1 MSGKI
6 VPLDLLNML
15 GGRSRFASRRLLAA
29 SAQSRAVDSKNDSF
43 AFGLMQGEVY
53 TKHMFPFPGAERMSE
68 EERETLEMMVDPADS
83 FFTDEV
89 DPLHNDQIADVPEDI
104 MQQMKDLGLFGLQVP
119 EELEGI
125 GLNNTQ
131 YARMT
136 EIVGKHDLGI
146 GIVIGAHQSI
156 GFKAILILGNEEQK
170 AKYLPDVATGR
181 KMAAF
186 ALTEPGSGSDA
197 ASIQTRAVPSEDGK
211 TYYLSGGKVWI
222 SNGGFADVYT
232 VFCKVPV
239 TQEDGT
245 TKDKM
250 AAFIV
255 ERAFGGVT
263 NGPPEKK
270 MGIKCSN
277 TAEVY
282 FDNTP
287 IPAENMICDVGDG
300 FKVAM
305 EVLNNGRFGMAA
317 ALSGTQKQLIHR
329 ACDFAANR
337 KQFTDKIME
346 YGAIQEKIARLSANH
361 YATES
366 IAYLVSQAMDAKATN
381 YHLEAAIGK
390 IFGSEK
396 AWECADETI
405 QTMGGMGFMYEQGV
419 EKVMRD
425 LRIFRIFEGSNEI
438 LRLMI
443 ALQSMQV
450 LGKIL
455 KENKGMAVK
464 AKVSETLGMSLSGN
478 ASGNLASKT
487 DSSLSSQAKAVED
500 AITKYHICSVNL
512 LVKHQKK
519 IMGRQFELKRV
530 ADCMIDL
537 YACGAVLSR
546 ATAAVQQGKDNAD
559 VEVELAKIYVDEA
572 VARLNENIRQIQ
584 SGEDHFARMGRIG
597 KRVAESNGVMH
608 THPLGF

>member
-1 MSGKI
+1 
-6 VPLDLLNML
+6 ML

-29 SAQSRAVDSKNDSF
+29 STQSRAVDAKNDSF

-68 EERETLEMMVDPADS
+68 EERDTLEMMVDPADS

-287 IPAENMICDVGDG
+287 VPAENMICDIGDG

-361 YATES
+361 FATES

-500 AITKYHICSVNL
+500 AITKFHICSVNL

-546 ATAAVQQGKDNAD
+546 ATAAVKQGKENAD

-572 VARLNENIRQIQ
+572 VGRLNENIRQIQ

>member
-1 MSGKI
+1 
-6 VPLDLLNML
+6 
-15 GGRSRFASRRLLAA
+15 
-29 SAQSRAVDSKNDSF
+29 
-43 AFGLMQGEVY
+43 
-53 TKHMFPFPGAERMSE
+53 
-68 EERETLEMMVDPADS
+68 
-83 FFTDEV
+83 
-89 DPLHNDQIADVPEDI
+89 
-104 MQQMKDLGLFGLQVP
+104 
-119 EELEGI
+119 
-125 GLNNTQ
+125 
-131 YARMT
+131 
-136 EIVGKHDLGI
+136 
-146 GIVIGAHQSI
+146 
-156 GFKAILILGNEEQK
+156 
-170 AKYLPDVATGR
+170 
-181 KMAAF
+181 
-186 ALTEPGSGSDA
+186 
-197 ASIQTRAVPSEDGK
+197 
-211 TYYLSGGKVWI
+211 
-222 SNGGFADVYT
+222 
-232 VFCKVPV
+232 
-239 TQEDGT
+239 
-245 TKDKM
+245 
-250 AAFIV
+250 
-255 ERAFGGVT
+255 
-263 NGPPEKK
+263 

-287 IPAENMICDVGDG
+287 VPAENMICDIGDG

-361 YATES
+361 FATES

-500 AITKYHICSVNL
+500 AITKFHICSVNL

-546 ATAAVQQGKDNAD
+546 ATAAVQQGKENAD

-572 VARLNENIRQIQ
+572 VGRLNENIRQIQ

>member
-1 MSGKI
+1 M
-6 VPLDLLNML
+6 LN
-15 GGRSRFASRRLLAA
+15 RSSRLVTKRAL
-29 SAQSRAVDSKNDSF
+29 AQSRQVAALDTKSDSF
-43 AFGLMQGEVY
+43 AFGLMQGEVNA
-53 TKHMFPFPGAERMSE
+53 THMFPFPGIERLDE
-68 EERETLEMMVDPADS
+68 EQRENLEMMVDPTDS
-83 FFTDEV
+83 FFTESV
-89 DPLHNDQIADVPEDI
+89 DPLHNDQIADVPEDV
-104 MQQMKDLGLFGLQVP
+104 MQMMKDLGLFGLQVP

-156 GFKAILILGNEEQK
+156 GFKAILILGNDEQK

-197 ASIQTRAVPSEDGK
+197 ASVKTRAVPSEDGK

-222 SNGGFADVYT
+222 SNGGFADIFTVY
-232 VFCKVPV
+232 CKVPV
-239 TQEDGT
+239 VQDDGT

-255 ERAFGGVT
+255 ERDFGGVT

-287 IPAENMICDVGDG
+287 VPVENMILDVGDG

-329 ACDFAANR
+329 AADFAANR
-337 KQFTDKIME
+337 KQFTDKIQE
-346 YGAIQEKIARLSANH
+346 YGAIQEKLARLSANH

-390 IFGSEK
+390 IFASEM
-396 AWECADETI
+396 AWLCADETI

-425 LRIFRIFEGSNEI
+425 LRIFRIFEGTNDI

-443 ALQSMQV
+443 ALQSIQV
-450 LGKIL
+450 LGKMITA
-455 KENKGMAVK
+455 NKMMAVK
-464 AKVSETLGMSLSGN
+464 ANVGEKLGMTLVGN
-478 ASGNLASKT
+478 ASGKLGALA
-487 DSSLSSQAKAVED
+487 DGALSSEAKSVEE
-500 AITKYHICSVNL
+500 AINRFHASSVNL
-512 LVKHQKK
+512 VVKHQKK
-519 IMGRQFELKRV
+519 IIQQQFALKRV

-537 YACGAVLSR
+537 YTASACISR
-546 ATAAVQQGKDNAD
+546 ATAAVQQQKENAD
-559 VEVELAKIYVDEA
+559 LEVQLAKIYITEA
-572 VARLNENIRQIQ
+572 LARVNESIRQIEGD
-584 SGEDHFARMGRIG
+584 SEHHKRMATVG
-597 KRVAESNGVMH
+597 KQVAEANGVIH
-608 THPLGF
+608 SHPLGF

>member
-1 MSGKI
+1 M
-6 VPLDLLNML
+6 
-15 GGRSRFASRRLLAA
+15 GR
-29 SAQSRAVDSKNDSF
+29 
-43 AFGLMQGEVY
+43 
-53 TKHMFPFPGAERMSE
+53 
-68 EERETLEMMVDPADS
+68 
-83 FFTDEV
+83 
-89 DPLHNDQIADVPEDI
+89 
-104 MQQMKDLGLFGLQVP
+104 
-119 EELEGI
+119 
-125 GLNNTQ
+125 
-131 YARMT
+131 
-136 EIVGKHDLGI
+136 HDLGI
-146 GIVIGAHQSI
+146 GIVVGAHQSI
-156 GFKAILILGNEEQK
+156 GYKAILICGNDAQK
-170 AKYLPDVATGR
+170 EKYLPDLATGR

-197 ASIQTRAVPSEDGK
+197 ASIKTQAVLSEDGK
-211 TYYLSGGKVWI
+211 TFHLSGGEVWI

-287 IPAENMICDVGDG
+287 IPAENMICDIGDG

-337 KQFTDKIME
+337 EQFTDKIME

-361 YATES
+361 FATES

-455 KENKGMAVK
+455 KENKMMAVK
-464 AKVSETLGMSLSGN
+464 AKMHDVLGFGAGQ
-478 ASGNLASKT
+478 ASGKLAALA
-487 DSSLSSQAKAVED
+487 DSSLSEEAKTVED
-500 AITKYHICSVNL
+500 QINNFHALCCNL
-512 LVKHQKK
+512 LITHQKK
-519 IMGRQFELKRV
+519 IMSRQFELKRV

-537 YACGAVLSR
+537 YAASACISR
-546 ATAAVQQGKDNAD
+546 ATAAAKENKPNK
-559 VEVELAKIYVDEA
+559 EMEIELCKTFCQEAVNRTINNIKEAKSGVAHFERMAKIGVQIAEA
-572 VARLNENIRQIQ
+572 E
-584 SGEDHFARMGRIG
+584 G
-597 KRVAESNGVMH
+597 
-608 THPLGF
+608 

>member
-1 MSGKI
+1 
-6 VPLDLLNML
+6 ML

-29 SAQSRAVDSKNDSF
+29 TQQSRAVDAKNDSF

-53 TKHMFPFPGAERMSE
+53 TKHMFPFPGAERMTE
-68 EERETLEMMVDPADS
+68 EERDTLEMMVDPADS
-83 FFTDEV
+83 FFTEEV

-211 TYYLSGGKVWI
+211 TYHLSGGKVWI

-287 IPAENMICDVGDG
+287 VPAENMILDIGDG

-337 KQFTDKIME
+337 KQFTDKIMN

-455 KENKGMAVK
+455 KGNKGLAVK
-464 AKVSETLGMSLSGN
+464 AKVSETLGMSLAGN
-478 ASGNLASKT
+478 ASGNLSSKT

-500 AITKYHICSVNL
+500 AITKFHICSVNL

-519 IMGRQFELKRV
+519 IMHRQFELKRV

-546 ATAAVQQGKDNAD
+546 ATSAVKEGKENAD
-559 VEVELAKIYVDEA
+559 VEVDLAKIYVNEA
-572 VARLNENIRQIQ
+572 IGRLNENIRQIQ
-584 SGEDHFARMGRIG
+584 SGEDHFARMGTIG
-597 KRVAESNGVMH
+597 KRVAEANGVMH

>member
-1 MSGKI
+1 MS
-6 VPLDLLNML
+6 LLN
-15 GGRSRFASRRLLAA
+15 RSRGAVRRLSQTTA
-29 SAQSRAVDSKNDSF
+29 SALDKKSDSF

-53 TKHMFPFPGAERMSE
+53 PDHMFPFPGAERLSE
-68 EERETLEMMVDPADS
+68 DQRENLEMMVDPTDA
-83 FFTDEV
+83 FFTEDV
-89 DPLHNDQIADVPEDI
+89 DPLHNDQIADVPEDT
-104 MQQMKDLGLFGLQVP
+104 MQMMKDLGLFGLQVP
-119 EELEGI
+119 EDLEGI

-197 ASIQTRAVPSEDGK
+197 ASIKTRAVPSEDGK

-222 SNGGFADVYT
+222 SNGGFADIFTVY
-232 VFCKVPV
+232 CKVPV
-239 TQEDGT
+239 VQEDGT

-255 ERAFGGVT
+255 ERDFGGVT

-287 IPAENMICDVGDG
+287 VPVENMILGVGDG

-317 ALSGTQKQLIHR
+317 ALTGTQKQLIHR
-329 ACDFAANR
+329 AADFAANR

-366 IAYLVSQAMDAKATN
+366 AAYLVAQAMDAKATN
-381 YHLEAAIGK
+381 YLMEAAIGK
-390 IFGSEK
+390 IFGSEM
-396 AWECADETI
+396 AWLCADETI
-405 QTMGGMGFMYEQGV
+405 QIMGGMGFMYEQGV

-425 LRIFRIFEGSNEI
+425 LRIFRIFEGTNDI

-443 ALQSMQV
+443 ALQSFQV
-450 LGKIL
+450 LGKIV
-455 KENKGMAVK
+455 KADKSIAVK
-464 AKVSETLGMSLSGN
+464 AAIGSKLGMNLVGNSSGKLSSLACG
-478 ASGNLASKT
+478 
-487 DSSLSSQAKAVED
+487 SLSSEAKAVEA
-500 AITKYHICSVNL
+500 AINKFHATSVNMI
-512 LVKHQKK
+512 VKHQKK
-519 IMGRQFELKRV
+519 IIGQQFELKRI
-530 ADCMIDL
+530 ADCLIDL
-537 YACGAVLSR
+537 YTASACISR
-546 ATAAVQQGKDNAD
+546 ATAAEQQKKENAD
-559 VEVELAKIYVDEA
+559 LEVELAKIYIEEA
-572 VARLNENIRQIQ
+572 LGRVNESIRQIE
-584 SGEDHFARMGRIG
+584 SGEGHFKRMATVG
-597 KRVAESNGVMH
+597 KQVAEANGVIH
-608 THPLGF
+608 SHPLGF

>member
-1 MSGKI
+1 M
-6 VPLDLLNML
+6 
-15 GGRSRFASRRLLAA
+15 
-29 SAQSRAVDSKNDSF
+29 
-43 AFGLMQGEVY
+43 
-53 TKHMFPFPGAERMSE
+53 
-68 EERETLEMMVDPADS
+68 
-83 FFTDEV
+83 
-89 DPLHNDQIADVPEDI
+89 
-104 MQQMKDLGLFGLQVP
+104 MKDLGLFGLQVP

-156 GFKAILILGNEEQK
+156 GFKAILILGNDEQK

-197 ASIQTRAVPSEDGK
+197 ASIKTQAVLSEDGK
-211 TYYLSGGKVWI
+211 TFHLTGGKVWI
-222 SNGGFADVYT
+222 SNGGFADVFT
-232 VFCKVPV
+232 VFCKVPEK
-239 TQEDGT
+239 QEDGT
-245 TKDKM
+245 VKDKM
-250 AAFIV
+250 AALIV

-282 FDNTP
+282 FDNVP
-287 IPAENMICDVGDG
+287 VPVENVLRQPGDG

-305 EVLNNGRFGMAA
+305 EILNNGRFGMAA

-329 ACDFAANR
+329 AADFAANR
-337 KQFTDKIME
+337 KQFTEKIQE
-346 YGAIQEKIARLSANH
+346 YGAIQEKLARLSANH

-390 IFGSEK
+390 IFASEM
-396 AWECADETI
+396 AWLCADETN

-455 KENKGMAVK
+455 KDNKGMAVK
-464 AKVSETLGMSLSGN
+464 AKVSETLGMSLAGN
-478 ASGNLASKT
+478 ASGNLSSKT

-500 AITKYHICSVNL
+500 AITKFHICSVNL

-572 VARLNENIRQIQ
+572 IGRLNENIRQIQ
-584 SGEDHFARMGRIG
+584 SGTDHFARMGAIG
-597 KRVAESNGVMH
+597 KRVAEANGVC
-608 THPLGF
+608 

>member
-1 MSGKI
+1 
-6 VPLDLLNML
+6 ML
-15 GGRSRFASRRLLAA
+15 AGRTRFASRRLLAVT
-29 SAQSRAVDSKNDSF
+29 SSRAVDTKKDSF
-43 AFGLMQGEVY
+43 AFGLMQGEVN
-53 TKHMFPFPGAERMSE
+53 TDHMFPFPGAERLSE
-68 EERETLEMMVDPADS
+68 EARETLEMMVDPADS
-83 FFTDEV
+83 FFTEEV
-89 DPLHNDQIADVPEDI
+89 DPLHNDQISDVPEDI

-181 KMAAF
+181 KIAAF

-287 IPAENMICDVGDG
+287 VPAENLIMDVGDG

-317 ALSGTQKQLIHR
+317 ALAGTQKQLIHR

-346 YGAIQEKIARLSANH
+346 YGAIQEKIARMSANH

-366 IAYLVSQAMDAKATN
+366 IAYLVSQAMDAKAEN

-396 AWECADETI
+396 AWDCADETI

-443 ALQSMQV
+443 ALQSIQV

-455 KENKGMAVK
+455 RENKALAVK
-464 AKVSETLGMSLSGN
+464 CAISNTLGLKLAGN
-478 ASGNLASKT
+478 ASGNLSAKT

-500 AITKYHICSVNL
+500 AITSFHITSVNL

-519 IMGRQFELKRV
+519 IMGQQFELKRV

-546 ATAAVQQGKDNAD
+546 ATSAVHQNKENSE
-559 VEVELAKIYVDEA
+559 VEVELAKIYVEEA
-572 VARLNENIRQIQ
+572 IARLNENIRQIE
-584 SGEDHFARMGRIG
+584 SGEQHFKRMGLVG
-597 KRVAESNGVMH
+597 KQVAEANGVIQQ
-608 THPLGF
+608 HPLGF